1 MKKIFLLIYYVIL
14 KNLPSSYFPMG
25 KLFNSL
31 RVGTLKQIFP
41 VGKNTTIESGFR
53 FGMRDLLKIGQNTQ
67 INEDVYIQSAI
78 IGDYVLIAQNVAI
91 LSVTHNFNR
100 LDIPIRLQGSEKS
113 KPVTIENNVW
123 IGRNAVIMPGLIL
136 GEGSIIGAGAVV
148 TKNVPQNAIV
158 GGVPAKIIR
167 YRTNE

>member
-113 KPVTIENNVW
+113 NPVTIENNVW